1 MAVEPH
7 RLRGGRPTVQA
18 YRNDPAPALRG
29 FVPVESLRAGYV
41 AAGQPPGEPAE
52 VPAADEPAADEPAA
66 YGSPAADE
74 PAAYGTPA
82 ADAPPAFVI
91 DPDQEWDERTTLF
104 GDPEG

>member
-29 FVPVESLRAGYV
+29 FVPVESL
-41 AAGQPPGEPAE
+41 AAREAPVQPPAEPVGVTTATE
-52 VPAADEPAADEPAA
+52 PSAGMPPAAVATPA
-66 YGSPAADE
+66 
-74 PAAYGTPA
+74 GTP
-82 ADAPPAFVI
+82 PATPAYVI
-91 DPDQEWDERTTLF
+91 EPDPGWNERTTLF

>member
-66 YGSPAADE
+66 YG
-74 PAAYGTPA
+74 TPA
-82 ADAPPAFVI
+82 ADAPPEFVI
-91 DPDQEWDERTTLF
+91 DPDQGWDERTTLF